1 MLRALNLEGD
11 GQADLKGHGGI
22 HKAVYVFS
30 REYHAHWEK
39 ELGREGFP
47 DGQFGENFT
56 VEGMTDDEVHVGDV
70 FRVGEALVEVTQPRV
85 PCFKLALRMAEPAFV
100 KPFMAQAR
108 VGYYL
113 RVLEEGEVGAG
124 DAVEQVRTDPEGM
137 TVHEMFHLLYHE
149 DEKLE
154 GARRALCISALSPGW
169 RGSFEKIVN
178 ARRP

>member
-1 MLRALNLEGD
+1 MKLTATRRRRAAPAPTPIPIRAAPPRARPLLKAGCSCGGGCPACTSLSVAPAHDPAELEAD
-11 GQADLKGHGGI
+11 RVADQA
-22 HKAVYVFS
+22 
-30 REYHAHWEK
+30 
-39 ELGREGFP
+39 
-47 DGQFGENFT
+47 
-56 VEGMTDDEVHVGDV
+56 M
-70 FRVGEALVEVTQPRV
+70 
-85 PCFKLALRMAEPAFV
+85 RMAEPAFI
-100 KPFMAQAR
+100 KPFLAQAR

-137 TVHEMFHLLYHE
+137 TVREMFHLLYHE